1 MSIDVQK
8 LAELARIQVSEEEA
22 LSFTKDLERIMQF
35 VDVVQSRD
43 VSGAPTVAGEV
54 NVFRDDA
61 VAPLAPA
68 YDLIDAAPNH
78 QDHFVKVPKIIE

>member
-22 LSFTKDLERIMQF
+22 LSFTKDLERIVQF

-54 NVFRDDA
+54 NAFRDD
-61 VAPLAPA
+61 VVLPLVPA
-68 YDLIDAAPNH
+68 HDLIDVAPGH